1 MMRRMLAWGASTQRC
16 SMLSMRRYG
25 SEAVAY
31 DTLSGTLLSYELV
44 GPRDRADGTKF
55 WMQRYSVETAGGE
68 VEKCTRFVDDGQQ
81 QTEPEVPSGSDV
93 SFRVKRRGPYVDV
106 VSVSGDVHDNEPTT
120 LSGKVTDITREGPKV
135 SAKGNEWWMDVYTLS
150 TPEGERQ
157 LRYPVFTS
165 TSDGHLCEVG
175 DEIKCKVERRGEGWE
190 LQQLVLP
197 ETEEIEGVLL
207 DVSRLGP
214 RFGPSGREYTLEFY
228 NVRTK
233 PTVVRRLS
241 RFVDQDEPPLADA
254 GAEVSV
260 LVHNNESFGRRG
272 FSNVLRMDTRGTD
285 SVQKE

>member
-16 SMLSMRRYG
+16 SMLSMRRFG
-25 SEAVAY
+25 SEAAAY
-31 DTLSGTLLSYELV
+31 HTLSGTLLSYELD

-55 WMQRYSVETAGGE
+55 WMQRYSVETASGE

-93 SFRVKRRGPYVDV
+93 SFRVKLRGASKLV
-106 VSVSGDVHDNEPTT
+106 VPDSAGEFRT

-135 SAKGNEWWMDVYTLS
+135 SAKGNEWWIDVYTLS
-150 TPEGERQ
+150 TPEGEQQ
-157 LRYPVFTS
+157 LRHPIFS
-165 TSDGHLCEVG
+165 ASRSDGHLCEVG
-175 DEIKCKVERRGEGWE
+175 DEIKCKVEKHGEALN

-241 RFVDQDEPPLADA
+241 RFVDQDEPPLADV
-254 GAEVSV
+254 GAEVRM
-260 LVHNNESFGRRG
+260 LVHNDENRG
-272 FSNVLRMDTRGTD
+272 YSNIIRICARGTD
-285 SVQKE
+285 SEEVAE

>member
-241 RFVDQDEPPLADA
+241 RFVDQDEPPLADV
-254 GAEVSV
+254 GAEVTV
-260 LVHNNESFGRRG
+260 LVYNDESRG
-272 FSNVLRMDTRGTD
+272 FSNALRMTPRNTD
-285 SVQKE
+285 NAEATE